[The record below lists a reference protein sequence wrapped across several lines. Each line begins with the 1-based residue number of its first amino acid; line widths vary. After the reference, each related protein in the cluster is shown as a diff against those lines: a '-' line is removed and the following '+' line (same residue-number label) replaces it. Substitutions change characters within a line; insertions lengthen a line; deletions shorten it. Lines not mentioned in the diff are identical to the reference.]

1 MSTTKYYVFRGC
13 LIDTPK
19 LGTLRIRHSA
29 ALGVSC
35 HSGRIIGVSAQPDS
49 STPSED
55 LVREWTG
62 DKVDDSA
69 VETISLGPGQFLMP
83 GLIDTHTHAPQ
94 FTFLGLGHDLPLME
108 WLEKY
113 TFKHESEF
121 QDPSVARTA
130 YKDVVQ
136 RVIRSGCTMA
146 AYFGTIHLEAN
157 CILAETIREAG
168 QRAYVGKVCMDVNS
182 PAYYSET
189 TEESLQS
196 SEAFVRAVLGEN
208 NADDDSVLVRPI
220 VTPRFVPTCSDSC
233 LRGLGDLARKR
244 GLAVQSHLCENPS
257 ETAFAK
263 ECFPEATSY
272 AAIYDNAGLL
282 GPRTIMAH
290 CVHMSDDD
298 MRLMRESG
306 AGVSHCPNS
315 NFALGSGIADVRRF
329 LDQGIPVGLGTDVGA
344 GYTPSILDAMRMA
357 AAANRALIAASRDAG
372 AESKHAPL
380 NASELLFLATQGG
393 ARVMGMQSQLGSLDP
408 GKLFDALVIDLD
420 VLNSPVPPVH
430 STGAV
435 LRHQQNDRP
444 ELAWNLRAEQFVFL
458 ADDRNIARVYVAGK
472 LIHSL

>member
-1 MSTTKYYVFRGC
+1 MSTPEYYVFRGC
-13 LIDTPK
+13 LIDTPE
-19 LGTLRIRHSA
+19 LGTLRIRHNA

-35 HSGRIIGVSAQPDS
+35 RNGRIIGVTEQLDPSVS
-49 STPSED
+49 SGS
-55 LVREWTG
+55 LVDAWTG
-62 DKVDDSA
+62 NKVDESA
-69 VETISLGPGQFLMP
+69 IETVNLGSGQFLMP

-121 QDPSVARTA
+121 QNPSLARTA
-130 YKDVVQ
+130 YKDVIQ
-136 RVIRSGCTMA
+136 RVIRGGCTMA

-168 QRAYVGKVCMDVNS
+168 QRAFVGKVCMDVNS
-182 PAYYSET
+182 PAYYSES
-189 TEESLQS
+189 TEESLQT
-196 SEAFVRAVLGEN
+196 SETFVRAVLGEN

-220 VTPRFVPTCSDSC
+220 ITPRFVPTCSDRC
-233 LRGLGDLARKR
+233 LRGLGELAHKR
-244 GLAVQSHLCENPS
+244 NLAVQSHLCENPS

-263 ECFPEATSY
+263 ECFPEAASY

-315 NFALGSGIADVRRF
+315 NFALSSGIADVRRF

-344 GYTPSILDAMRMA
+344 GYTPSIIDAMRMA
-357 AAANRALIAASRDAG
+357 AAANRALIASSRDAG
-372 AESKHAPL
+372 TEVKQAPL

-408 GKLFDALVIDLD
+408 GKFFDALVVDLD
-420 VLNSPVPPVH
+420 VPNSPVPSVH

-435 LRHQQNDRP
+435 LHHQQNGEP
-444 ELAWNLRAEQFVFL
+444 ELGWNLRAEQFVFL